1 MLALPVAVSLA
12 AIAAAGATQGEPGD
26 PSRDA
31 AAAPAPLVADVEAP
45 HRAPATTTTT
55 PPPPPSTIAPEPP
68 PTEPPAPAP
77 VAVRR
82 SVTAAAPAPP
92 PQPAPAPAPA
102 PAPPPPSAAH
112 DSGAE
117 ARALQLIND
126 ERAGAGLPAL
136 RANGAAAGVARS
148 WSEHMAATSLAHNP
162 NLGRDLDNAGVAWS
176 TCGENVG
183 HAADVD
189 RVHALFM
196 GSGSH
201 RANILSSAFTQVG
214 VGVVDTGGHVWVTL
228 DFVDG

>member
-45 HRAPATTTTT
+45 HRAPTTTTTT

-92 PQPAPAPAPA
+92 PQPAPAPA